1 METKMKSK
9 LSSKIKSKTRI
20 SMRDW
25 ITRGGISMFTR
36 ATRRLFRRDGTS
48 RSLFRRIFEVLWWA
62 IWYDR
67 FVCMFYSIFWFVFW
81 FWTIWH
87 EGLWDIFDK
96 DHRWTISE
104 QLINVELYFKK
115 KVFGFKFLAP
125 FDDQPKEIKTLC
137 NQTWPVLLFLKNL
150 RRVNLLQSNRL
161 SWTISIRD
169 PFKQYDGQKPRS
181 ICCLEKLLNKD
192 MGCEKIL

>member
-1 METKMKSK
+1 MGLVGVSFAEF
-9 LSSKIKSKTRI
+9 LRC
-20 SMRDW
+20 
-25 ITRGGISMFTR
+25 F
-36 ATRRLFRRDGTS
+36 DGT
-48 RSLFRRIFEVLWWA
+48 
-62 IWYDR
+62 IWYDKICMYVLFDILVCFLVLGYLPWR
-67 FVCMFYSIFWFVFW
+67 FCG
-81 FWTIWH
+81 
-87 EGLWDIFDK
+87 ELLDIFDT
-96 DHRWTISE
+96 DHLWTISE

-150 RRVNLLQSNRL
+150 RRLNLLQSNRL